1 MSILNSKRFVVR
13 QSLIGKNQVIN
24 VQFKNGKT
32 FKYNHDKVFS
42 IMKDNLT
49 KLNCWEKYKSYTSS
63 TSIPRVL
70 QGDVEVL

>member
-1 MSILNSKRFVVR
+1 MSVLNSKRFVVR
-13 QSLIGKNQVIN
+13 QSLIVKNQVIN